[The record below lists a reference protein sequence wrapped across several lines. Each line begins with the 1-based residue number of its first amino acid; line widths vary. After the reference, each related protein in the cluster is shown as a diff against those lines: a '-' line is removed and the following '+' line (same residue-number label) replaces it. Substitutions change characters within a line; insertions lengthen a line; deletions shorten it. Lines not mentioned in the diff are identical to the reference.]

1 MKVLLLGSGGREHA
15 IAWKLVQSSMLSA
28 LHVAPG
34 NAGIEQLKPVQPIC
48 APTLDPMDFAAVKR
62 YVKKNAITMIIVGP
76 EAPLVAG
83 IADFFKDLPEVAV
96 IGPSAAGAQ
105 LEGSKDFA
113 KEFMARHNIPTA
125 AYKTFTAAEI
135 DGAIA
140 FLDTFKAPY
149 VLKADGL
156 AAGKGVVI
164 AADKAEAEATL
175 RDMLLDKKFGDAS
188 ARVVIEEF
196 LDGIEVS
203 MFAIT
208 DGTSFH
214 LLPSAKDYKRVGEG
228 DAGPNTG
235 GMGAISPVP
244 FVSPEFQEKALNQII
259 IPTIK
264 GLHADGLDYKGFLFF
279 GLMKVGGDPY
289 VIEYNCRLGDPET
302 EVILPRVKS
311 DLLHLFDSLATGL
324 LSEYDMEIDERAA
337 STVILASE
345 GYPESYEKGKEIT
358 GSEAALRRGFVFHA
372 GTKSH
377 RGKIVTNGGRVLA
390 LTGWGNSLE
399 DALRSS
405 YDLVEKVS
413 FDGAFC
419 RKDIGK
425 DVLQEA

>member
-15 IAWKLVQSSMLSA
+15 IAWKLVQSSMLTE

-48 APTLDPMDFAAVKR
+48 VPTLDPMDFAAVKR
-62 YVKKNAITMIIVGP
+62 YVKKNEITMVIVGP

-83 IADFFKDLPEVAV
+83 VADFFKDMPEVAV
-96 IGPSAAGAQ
+96 IGPSAAGSQ

-135 DGAIA
+135 NEAIA

-164 AADKAEAEATL
+164 AADKTEAEATL

-264 GLHADGLDYKGFLFF
+264 GLNADGLDYKGFLFF

-337 STVILASE
+337 STVILASA
-345 GYPESYEKGKEIT
+345 GYPESYEKGKEIS
-358 GSEAALRRGFVFHA
+358 GSDAASRRGFVFHA
-372 GTKSH
+372 GTKAH
-377 RGKIVTNGGRVLA
+377 RNKIVTNGGRVLA
-390 LTGWGNSLE
+390 LTGWGNTLE

-405 YDLVEKVS
+405 YDLVDKVT
-413 FDGAFC
+413 FEGAFC
-419 RKDIGK
+419 RRDIGK